1 MKVSTT
7 QPFEAIY
14 ALFLHEYL
22 GYLVEAFVVQVNS
35 KKQLTL
41 QYQNI
46 SSKNAPEFSANLDK
60 IDFEL
65 VSLMDNIQPEAIIK
79 KFYNKKITPTDFFLK
94 IYHKE
99 KGDKPLQ
106 EAIESYIDA
115 KKAKILALIL
125 TLTHQKRLF
134 VMGTDGNPA
143 WQEVQKPL
151 NPVSIL
157 FHFFRNE
164 ENTHYFP
171 TLKHEGNKLE
181 FQYKNA
187 LILCNEPAYLLVNNN
202 LYHFQQNI
210 DGHKLRPFLNKKFI
224 NIPKNVEE
232 MYFKKFVAP
241 LVATFDV
248 HAEGF
253 SIKTEQYPPETI
265 INFTENINKTTP
277 PATASPSFKGGEQTS
292 LLQKEGLGVVL
303 DNNLTLEINFKY
315 GDFSFLADENTLKDA
330 KASVNV
336 EKTEKSFIFH
346 RIKKDNLY
354 EQNVLDFL
362 KENNI
367 YQPNNQANN
376 QNNKT
381 SFLGKNTFLN
391 WANNH
396 TETLK
401 TLKITLQQNKK
412 DNQQYFLGT
421 SSINIVIK
429 EVKDWFDINAKI
441 MFGAFEV
448 PFLKLRK
455 YILAG
460 KTSFTLPDGEIA
472 IIPQMWLDKY
482 ADLFHNTQHFLD
494 DENNHYDNHFQ
505 LQKHHFNL
513 VQELKEAHLAEVDFS
528 KKLNK
533 LRNFEEIEDYA
544 LPLDFVGELRPYQK
558 AGYNW
563 MRFLADF
570 GLGGCLAD
578 DMGLGKT
585 IQTIALLLSEKES
598 QTTPNPSLKVGGQE
612 TTPNPSLQGQVKVG
626 GQTSFLQK
634 EGLGVVSIPSLI
646 VLPTSLVH
654 NWVIELAKFAPTLR
668 VFVHTGTNR
677 EKKVAVF
684 GQFDVIITT
693 YGIIRIDTAYLEKI
707 LFNYVILDESQAI
720 KNPSSNI
727 AKAVLLLR
735 SKKRLIL
742 TGTPIENTTMDL
754 WSQMN
759 FINRGLLGTQ
769 NFFRKEFLNPIEKQE
784 SLLKLK
790 KLYATIKPFILRR
803 DKKQVAKELPDKVE
817 SVLYC
822 KMSKEQNELYE
833 RTKSQYRN
841 QILEEI
847 ELNGVNK
854 SQILL
859 LQGLTQLRQIAN
871 HPKMIDKEYGGTSG
885 KMEQIIDKMAVLL
898 ENGKKMLI
906 FSQFVKHLSLVREYL
921 DTQKVPYAYLD
932 GSIKDRQT
940 QVENFQNDENIKVF
954 LISLKAG
961 GVGLNLTA
969 AEYVFLLDPWWNPA
983 AEAQAIDRAH
993 RIGQKNVVF
1002 TYKFISK
1009 NTVEEKI
1016 LALQNNKKK
1025 LANDLINVEESF
1037 MKSLSK
1043 EDIMA
1048 LLE

>member
-22 GYLVEAFVVQVNS
+22 GYLVEAFVVQINS

-46 SSKNAPEFSANLDK
+46 SSKNAPEFTANLDK
-60 IDFEL
+60 TDFEL
-65 VSLMDNIQPEAIIK
+65 VALMDSIQPEAIIK

-106 EAIESYIDA
+106 EAIANYIDA

-134 VMGTDGNPA
+134 VMGTDGNPT
-143 WQEVQKPL
+143 WQEIQKLL

-202 LYHFQQNI
+202 LYHFQQNV

-224 NIPKNVEE
+224 NIPKNMEE

-241 LVATFDV
+241 LVASFDV

-253 SIKTEQYPPETI
+253 SIKTEQYPPASI
-265 INFTENINKTTP
+265 IYFTENINKTTP
-277 PATASPSFKGGEQTS
+277 NPSLKVGEQTP
-292 LLQKEGLGVVL
+292 LLQKEGLAVASGVVS
-303 DNNLTLEINFKY
+303 DNNLSLEINFKY
-315 GDFSFLADENTLKDA
+315 GAFSFLADENTLKDDSKDA
-330 KASVNV
+330 KASVSV
-336 EKTEKSFIFH
+336 EKTENSFIFH
-346 RIKKDNLY
+346 RIKKDTVY
-354 EQNVLDFL
+354 EKNVLDFL

-367 YQPNNQANN
+367 HQDT
-376 QNNKT
+376 NKNI
-381 SFLGKNTFLN
+381 FLD
-391 WANNH
+391 WVNNH
-396 TETLK
+396 AETLQR
-401 TLKITLQQNKK
+401 LKITIQQNKTDSK
-412 DNQQYFLGT
+412 QYFLGT

-448 PFLKLRK
+448 PFLKLCK

-482 ADLFHNTQHFLD
+482 VDLFHNTQHFLD
-494 DENNHYDNHFQ
+494 DDDNNNNHFQ

-513 VQELKEAHLAEVDFS
+513 VQELKEAQLAEVDFS
-528 KKLNK
+528 KKLDK
-533 LRNFEEIEDYA
+533 LRDFEQIEDYL
-544 LPLDFVGELRPYQK
+544 LPAGFVGELRPYQK

-563 MRFLADF
+563 MRFLGDF

-585 IQTIALLLSEKES
+585 IQTIALLLSEK
-598 QTTPNPSLKVGGQE
+598 
-612 TTPNPSLQGQVKVG
+612 
-626 GQTSFLQK
+626 QK
-634 EGLGVVSIPSLI
+634 TEEINIPSLI
-646 VLPTSLVH
+646 ILPTSLVH
-654 NWVIELAKFAPTLR
+654 NWVIEIAKFAPSLR
-668 VFVHTGTNR
+668 VLIYTGAKR
-677 EKKVAVF
+677 EKKIAAF
-684 GQFDVIITT
+684 SHFDVIITT
-693 YGIIRIDTAYLEKI
+693 YGITRIDTPHLEKI
-707 LFNYVILDESQAI
+707 LFNYIILDESQAI
-720 KNPSSNI
+720 KNPSANTS
-727 AKAVLLLR
+727 KAVLLLR

-769 NFFRKEFLNPIEKQE
+769 TFFRKEFLNPIEKQE
-784 SLLKLK
+784 NLLKLK

-833 RTKSQYRN
+833 RTKSHYRN

-847 ELNGVNK
+847 ELNGVSK

-859 LQGLTQLRQIAN
+859 LQGLIQLRQIAN
-871 HPKMIDKEYGGTSG
+871 HPKMIDNEYVGTSG
-885 KMEQIIDKMAVLL
+885 KMEQIIEKISVLV
-898 ENGKKMLI
+898 ENGKKMLV

-921 DTQKVPYAYLD
+921 DAQKVPYTYLD
-932 GSIKDRQT
+932 GSSKDRQT
-940 QVENFQNDENIKVF
+940 QVEIFQKDENIKVF

-1016 LALQNNKKK
+1016 LALQHNKKK

>member
-7 QPFEAIY
+7 QPFGAIY

-22 GYLVEAFVVQVNS
+22 GYLVEAFVVQINS

-46 SSKNAPEFSANLDK
+46 SSKNALEFTANLDK
-60 IDFEL
+60 TDFEL
-65 VSLMDNIQPEAIIK
+65 VALIDSIQPEAIIK

-106 EAIESYIDA
+106 EAIGNYIDA
-115 KKAKILALIL
+115 KKAKILALL
-125 TLTHQKRLF
+125 PQKRLF
-134 VMGTDGNPA
+134 VMGTDGNPT
-143 WQEVQKPL
+143 WQEIQKPL

-202 LYHFQQNI
+202 LYHFQQNV

-224 NIPKNVEE
+224 NIPKNMEE

-241 LVATFDV
+241 LVASFDV

-253 SIKTEQYPPETI
+253 SIKTEQYPPASI
-265 INFTENINKTTP
+265 IYFTENEDKTTP
-277 PATASPSFKGGEQTS
+277 NPSLKVGGQTP
-292 LLQKEGLGVVL
+292 LLPKEGLGVVS
-303 DNNLTLEINFKY
+303 DNNLSLEINFKY
-315 GDFSFLADENTLKDA
+315 GDFSFSADENTLKDA
-330 KASVNV
+330 SRDAKASVSV
-336 EKTEKSFIFH
+336 EKTENSFIFH
-346 RIKKDNLY
+346 RIKKDTVY
-354 EQNVLDFL
+354 EKSILDFL
-362 KENNI
+362 KENFIHQDTNKNI
-367 YQPNNQANN
+367 
-376 QNNKT
+376 
-381 SFLGKNTFLN
+381 FLD
-391 WANNH
+391 WVNNH
-396 TETLK
+396 AETLQR
-401 TLKITLQQNKK
+401 LKITVQQNKT
-412 DNQQYFLGT
+412 DTQQYFLGA

-460 KTSFTLPDGEIA
+460 KTSFTLPNGEIA

-482 ADLFHNTQHFLD
+482 VDLFHNIQHFLD
-494 DENNHYDNHFQ
+494 DDNNNNHFQ

-513 VQELKEAHLAEVDFS
+513 VNELKEAQLAEVDFS
-528 KKLNK
+528 KKLDK
-533 LRNFEEIEDYA
+533 LRNFEEIEDYL
-544 LPLDFVGELRPYQK
+544 LPVSFVGELRPYQK

-585 IQTIALLLSEKES
+585 IQTIALLLSEKEQNS
-598 QTTPNPSLKVGGQE
+598 NQ
-612 TTPNPSLQGQVKVG
+612 TTPNPSLQGG
-626 GQTSFLQK
+626 GQTPLLQK
-634 EGLGVVSIPSLI
+634 EGLGVVSNPSLI
-646 VLPTSLVH
+646 ILPTSLVH
-654 NWVIELAKFAPTLR
+654 NWVIEIAKFAPSLR
-668 VFVHTGTNR
+668 VLIYTGAKR
-677 EKKVAVF
+677 EKKIVAF
-684 GQFDVIITT
+684 SHFDVIITT
-693 YGIIRIDTAYLEKI
+693 YGITRIDTPYLEKI
-707 LFNYVILDESQAI
+707 LFNYIILDESQAI
-720 KNPSSNI
+720 KNPSANTS
-727 AKAVLLLR
+727 KAVLLLR

-769 NFFRKEFLNPIEKQE
+769 TFFRKEFLNPIEKQE
-784 SLLKLK
+784 NLLKLK

-833 RTKSQYRN
+833 RTKSHYRN

-847 ELNGVNK
+847 ELNGVSK

-871 HPKMIDKEYGGTSG
+871 HPKMIDTEYVGNSG
-885 KMEQIIDKMAVLL
+885 KMEQIIEKISVLV
-898 ENGKKMLI
+898 ENGKKMLV

-921 DTQKVPYAYLD
+921 DTQKVPYTYLD
-932 GSIKDRQT
+932 GSTKDRQT
-940 QVENFQNDENIKVF
+940 QVDIFQKDENIKVF

-1016 LALQNNKKK
+1016 LALQHNKKK